1 MSGHMR
7 ILVIDDEPIVCSSCE
22 RVLRDEGHEV
32 ETVSSGADGLNLLRQ
47 AEYDLVITDIKMP
60 LISGMEILE
69 YCREN
74 LPGVPII
81 MITGFFTINSA
92 VESIKRGAFDYL
104 PKPFTPA
111 ELLSV
116 VQGASIKRMQSLEKI
131 YHCKTTPH
139 RYGLDN
145 MVGNSERMRRIYNLI
160 ERVAQ
165 TDTTVL
171 IAGESGTG
179 KELIARAIHNH
190 SLRNARQFI
199 AVDCSSLAE
208 TLLESELFGHV
219 RGAFT
224 GASSGKRGIFEIAD
238 SGTLFLDEV
247 SNISTDTQSKLLRV
261 LEEHRFKPV
270 GAEEV
275 KEVNIRLIA
284 ATNRDLKAMIE
295 KGTFREDLYYRLN
308 VFSIVVTPLRE
319 RPDDIPLLAYHFL
332 RQMNQSLDKR
342 IRGFSTE
349 AMQALIAY
357 QWPGN
362 IRELKNTV
370 ERLVIMEDK
379 ELLGTETLSEIID
392 REKGGPQHSV
402 PVTNEELKQ
411 ARRDAREQAVEEIE
425 RIFIIEALSRND
437 WNVTRA
443 AESAGMQRT
452 NFQALLKKYNITPKE
467 YKSE

>member
-1 MSGHMR
+1 
-7 ILVIDDEPIVCSSCE
+7 
-22 RVLRDEGHEV
+22 
-32 ETVSSGADGLNLLRQ
+32 
-47 AEYDLVITDIKMP
+47 
-60 LISGMEILE
+60 
-69 YCREN
+69 
-74 LPGVPII
+74 
-81 MITGFFTINSA
+81 
-92 VESIKRGAFDYL
+92 
-104 PKPFTPA
+104 
-111 ELLSV
+111 
-116 VQGASIKRMQSLEKI
+116 
-131 YHCKTTPH
+131 
-139 RYGLDN
+139 
-145 MVGNSERMRRIYNLI
+145 
-160 ERVAQ
+160 
-165 TDTTVL
+165 
-171 IAGESGTG
+171 
-179 KELIARAIHNH
+179 
-190 SLRNARQFI
+190 
-199 AVDCSSLAE
+199 
-208 TLLESELFGHV
+208 
-219 RGAFT
+219 
-224 GASSGKRGIFEIAD
+224 
-238 SGTLFLDEV
+238 
-247 SNISTDTQSKLLRV
+247 
-261 LEEHRFKPV
+261 
-270 GAEEV
+270 
-275 KEVNIRLIA
+275 
-284 ATNRDLKAMIE
+284 
-295 KGTFREDLYYRLN
+295 